1 MNEVAVL
8 VSFGAGALF
17 GGMFNFQFVRDLRQ
31 SNMVLRQ
38 RLEVVEQKLQLLRD
52 ENLKLRDVNNRL
64 EVSLEQLLSRIGAL
78 ESQIADMKG
87 E

>member
-1 MNEVAVL
+1 MSEATIL
-8 VSFGAGALF
+8 FSFGAGALF
-17 GGMFNFQFVRDLRQ
+17 GGLFNFQFVRDLRQ
-31 SNMVLRQ
+31 SNAELRK
-38 RLEVVEQKLQLLRD
+38 RLETVEMKMTALRE

-78 ESQIADMKG
+78 ESQIADLKG